1 VKIAAPSADLLIK
14 VAIGGVVVFGLVY
27 LVRKITGA
35 AGDAVAQ
42 LGSTLSDTVNAVN
55 PLNNDNVIYQTANG
69 IGGALVSDT
78 GPGRNADGSWTFGG
92 WIYDV
97 TH

>member
-1 VKIAAPSADLLIK
+1 MKIAAPSADLLIK